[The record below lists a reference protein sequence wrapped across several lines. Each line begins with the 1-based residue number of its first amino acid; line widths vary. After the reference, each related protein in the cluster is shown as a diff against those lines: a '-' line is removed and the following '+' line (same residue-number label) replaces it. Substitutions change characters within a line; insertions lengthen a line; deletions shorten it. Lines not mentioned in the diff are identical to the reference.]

1 MLRDFIRTL
10 ILQSMA
16 KVRILAQMQ
25 PDLRFYLFA
34 VLSPGFG
41 ILYFFIFFMLRAS
54 VHFACGEALCCSIKL
69 CRTPFC
75 WFDKNQYIVRMVSV
89 KSSH

>member
-1 MLRDFIRTL
+1 MYIYMFRDFIRAL

-16 KVRILAQMQ
+16 KARILAQMQ

-41 ILYFFIFFMLRAS
+41 ILYFLCLELAFILLAVKPYAVQSNFVELRF
-54 VHFACGEALCCSIKL
+54 VGSIKINIS
-69 CRTPFC
+69 FE
-75 WFDKNQYIVRMVSV
+75 W
-89 KSSH
+89 